1 MVTSL
6 KYMPQVYFN
15 FRRKSTA
22 GWTIWMIWLDIT
34 GGSFSMLQMLTIAY
48 NYGMTKSIEMNTF
61 L

>member
-1 MVTSL
+1 
-6 KYMPQVYFN
+6 MPQVYFN